1 MTLDISQFITNSVRT
16 QSKIHHLD
24 INVKAV
30 GVNEIPSS
38 VKKLITNDYGEK
50 YLEDSD
56 YVAFF
61 WGPINKDNI
70 SKLFNTVDKALG
82 KSANKLTDKDFK
94 KINMNGA
101 DDQSSD
107 EDAEDSEDVEDT
119 EEIEDV
125 EDIEDNDSD
134 EESDEESDDSEEDIE
149 IDDSDEEQIN
159 EDEKEEI
166 GFEEEIET
174 DDEDDDDEDDDDED
188 DDDEVKDTA
197 EEKPEIPTSY
207 FFLKITSK

>member
-101 DDQSSD
+101 DDQTSD

-125 EDIEDNDSD
+125 EDTEDND
-134 EESDEESDDSEEDIE
+134 SDEESDDSEEDIE
-149 IDDSDEEQIN
+149 IDDSSEEQIN

-166 GFEEEIET
+166 GFEEEIEA
-174 DDEDDDDEDDDDED
+174 DDDDDDDE
-188 DDDEVKDTA
+188 EVKDTV

>member
-38 VKKLITNDYGEK
+38 VKKLITDDYGEK
-50 YLEDSD
+50 YLEDAD

-61 WGPINKDNI
+61 WGPVNKDNI

-94 KINMNGA
+94 KINMNDT

-107 EDAEDSEDVEDT
+107 EDT

-134 EESDEESDDSEEDIE
+134 EESDDSEEDVE
-149 IDDSDEEQIN
+149 FDDSDEEQIN
-159 EDEKEEI
+159 EDEEEI
-166 GFEEEIET
+166 GFEEEIEAN
-174 DDEDDDDEDDDDED
+174 DNEDNDADEIEDT
-188 DDDEVKDTA
+188 V